1 MRSQSEIDNASFS
14 NKAHF
19 AARRQIYPKIFN
31 VSESQLAFEKIV
43 FENSVRDKI
52 LDAELGIDCLVRV
65 KVKLFKY
72 PLIFAVQERFRREK
86 YAKYR
91 DITLTE
97 YDLISGLPCEF
108 YKLIAGLFLYG
119 YFNDVQNNF
128 SEVICV
134 SVPSMFF
141 SIISGDLEVQRK
153 VKNNNVRPQSF
164 ITISF
169 ESLEQA
175 GLVLF
180 RQNLFREKEAVEIFI

>member
-1 MRSQSEIDNASFS
+1 MRSQAEIDNAGFS

-19 AARRQIYPKIFN
+19 AARKQIYPKIFN
-31 VSESQLAFEKIV
+31 VSESQLIFEKIV
-43 FENSVRDKI
+43 FENSIRDEI

-65 KVKLFKY
+65 KVNLFRY
-72 PLIFAVQERFRREK
+72 PLVFAVQERFRREK

-119 YFNDVQNNF
+119 YFNDVQNDF

-134 SVPSMFF
+134 SVPSMLF
-141 SIISGDLEVQRK
+141 SIINGDLEVRRRA
-153 VKNNNVRPQSF
+153 KNNDVRPQSF
-164 ITISF
+164 ITIPF

-180 RQNLFREKEAVEIFI
+180 RQSLIREREVIEILV

>member
-43 FENSVRDKI
+43 FENSVRDRI

-108 YKLIAGLFLYG
+108 YKLTAGLFLYG

-153 VKNNNVRPQSF
+153 VKNNDVRPQSF

-169 ESLEQA
+169 ESLEQT

-180 RQNLFREKEAVEIFI
+180 RQSSIREKEAVEIFI

>member
-43 FENSVRDKI
+43 FENSVRDRI

-153 VKNNNVRPQSF
+153 VKNNDVRPQSF

-169 ESLEQA
+169 ESLEQT

-180 RQNLFREKEAVEIFI
+180 RQSSIREKEAVEIFI

>member
-43 FENSVRDKI
+43 FENSVRDRI

-108 YKLIAGLFLYG
+108 YNLIAGLFVYG

-153 VKNNNVRPQSF
+153 VKNNDVRPQSF

-169 ESLEQA
+169 ESLEQT

-180 RQNLFREKEAVEIFI
+180 RQSSIREKEAVEIFI